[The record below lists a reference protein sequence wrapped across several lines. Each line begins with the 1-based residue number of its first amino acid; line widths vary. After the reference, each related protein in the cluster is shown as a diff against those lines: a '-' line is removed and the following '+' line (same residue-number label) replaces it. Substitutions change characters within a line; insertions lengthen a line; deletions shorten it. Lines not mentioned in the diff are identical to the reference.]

1 MTEINEAMKV
11 VREDVKALKEEGT
24 QNTESI
30 LHMSRTV
37 LALKEEGTN
46 NTESIIE
53 MSNSII
59 NTINNPRPARTTEAI
74 NRSLVENAEE
84 LLKIDLDINYNYG
97 AKKQHIDRDIANLIK
112 ACYIRRIKSVPKF
125 QKLWKSIQMSI
136 NQKCLDAAREIK
148 MNENG
153 ENIDIE

>member
-1 MTEINEAMKV
+1 MKV

-84 LLKIDLDINYNYG
+84 LLKIDLDINYVSPNTNPIPNPNTNHNHNTNHNPNPNPNPLTINYCF
-97 AKKQHIDRDIANLIK
+97 LILF
-112 ACYIRRIKSVPKF
+112 F
-125 QKLWKSIQMSI
+125 QKIRIMELK
-136 NQKCLDAAREIK
+136 N
-148 MNENG
+148 
-153 ENIDIE
+153 NI